1 MRTLPL
7 RLLRLMSRFLSY
19 RGFFLEASLGMETVR
34 DEEETLS

>member
-19 RGFFLEASLGMETVR
+19 RGFFFGGKFGNGKLR